1 MGKQEL
7 YLDLNWDLWPSL
19 GQTWEKQP
27 SLGLTWGQDWQ
38 RAQTKEGGEGACRHI
53 HPHTLLQSSTGP
65 SPLSAHPQP
74 WCMVLSV
81 AVHGFLPN
89 GGHCS
94 QLLHLVWCHKQLQL
108 RGDLQLQL
116 HLAVAS
122 WSQWAPALRYRW
134 TWVWAPHSEEMVG
147 WALGLVVLWIGYRRS
162 PDTGWWPPSSSVQS
176 SGLVLYLRSSQP

>member
-1 MGKQEL
+1 MGKQE
-7 YLDLNWDLWPSL
+7 PSL

-38 RAQTKEGGEGACRHI
+38 RAQTKEGRGGMSAY
-53 HPHTLLQSSTGP
+53 TSTYSPSEFHSP

-108 RGDLQLQL
+108 HGDLQLQL

-122 WSQWAPALRYRW
+122 RSQWAPALRYRW

-147 WALGLVVLWIGYRRS
+147 WALGLVVLWIGYRHS